1 VKTSRKRL
9 GRPSFRGLLATR
21 HGALALAVSCALVAV
36 GILLLA
42 MSQYKQTITGS
53 TKQSTVLVSTAE
65 IQPGVSASVIAARQ
79 MYKVVPVLETQVA
92 VGAITNAGSIV
103 GKVTASTILPG
114 EQLTTADFTTPTGA
128 SAVLTPT
135 ERAVAVTLD
144 SAHGVAGILQAG
156 DHVDVYADVDGTG
169 TKTGGVSLLIPDAL
183 VLRPASVAG
192 GSVLLGLNMDLSP
205 RVMYAFDND
214 KVWLELRGANA
225 VNPPPTITGLA
236 QILLGNQL
244 STTATY
250 PTTSSTGK
258 KP

>member
-9 GRPSFRGLLATR
+9 SRPSFRGLLATR

-65 IQPGVSASVIAARQ
+65 IQPGLSASVIASRQ
-79 MYKVVPVLETQVA
+79 LYKVVPVLENQVA
-92 VGAITNAGSIV
+92 PGAITNAGSIV

-114 EQLTTADFTTPTGA
+114 EQLTAADFSTPTGA
-128 SAVLTPT
+128 TAVLTPT
-135 ERAVAVTLD
+135 ERAVEVTLD
-144 SAHGVAGILQAG
+144 TAHGLGGFLQTG
-156 DHVDVYADVDGTG
+156 DYVDVYGSVQDGCGCVTLLDADAV
-169 TKTGGVSLLIPDAL
+169 VLDA
-183 VLRPASVAG
+183 PTAAS
-192 GSVLLGLNMDLSP
+192 GSVLLGVSDQLSP
-205 RVMYAFDND
+205 RVMWVFDNG
-214 KVWLELRGANA
+214 KVWLELRGPNA
-225 VNPPPTITGLA
+225 VNPAPTITRLP

-244 STTATY
+244 STTPTY

-258 KP
+258 TP